1 MPTSAYYVEA
11 LAMRLQLVLET
22 MTQKISRKCT
32 ATSVNS
38 QAIFPVWRL
47 WMHLQPLSPAINVV
61 KWATLVRHVPDRR
74 DRRDRRRINTG
85 MDLSATN
92 VGLKVI
98 LLVSAK

>member
-1 MPTSAYYVEA
+1 
-11 LAMRLQLVLET
+11 MRAEFEWGAGV
-22 MTQKISRKCT
+22 S
-32 ATSVNS
+32 
-38 QAIFPVWRL
+38 
-47 WMHLQPLSPAINVV
+47 
-61 KWATLVRHVPDRR
+61 RHVRDRR

>member
-1 MPTSAYYVEA
+1 
-11 LAMRLQLVLET
+11 MRAEFEWGAGV
-22 MTQKISRKCT
+22 S
-32 ATSVNS
+32 
-38 QAIFPVWRL
+38 
-47 WMHLQPLSPAINVV
+47 
-61 KWATLVRHVPDRR
+61 RHVPDRR